1 MTWNLQ
7 PEISRYLQSNQT
19 LVNASSRRSL
29 LLDNEHRISSNQSS
43 ARKFVG
49 TSKKFIVVWLLLL
62 GVFCVNH
69 SALAQTENECPV
81 PEGTEPVE
89 DPEVTAQ
96 QVVADESKLGD
107 FTRLTRDR
115 FKNYSL
121 TVTSI
126 TQIAY
131 FGCVLREDE
140 GPWQTDSVYPILMT
154 PFGRVVFH
162 TKDMTLSGRLLS
174 PAILASIYTALGVSR
189 QDIADLRSSDPDT
202 VAKARRS
209 ILVTLAREQ
218 DAAFDATTPIPGVRP
233 GIPGAKGHVAVYVGR
248 AFQIPLIVLGGF
260 DLNTSHVADE
270 VVDYGNPSVTASDV
284 VDRDT
289 LKQFVIEAGNYFID
303 AQSDSRDGILGSV
316 AKVAMRDPNGPWRHG
331 SVYIYILDL
340 RSNIIF
346 FHGANPNRF
355 EFRPLIAT
363 VRDAVTGELI
373 LPQVIDA
380 AKSSPEGGFV
390 RYYFDDPTIDTDSA
404 DTPKVGYAREFTG
417 TVQRQDGSVIPSNY
431 IVGSGFY
438 LTDPA
443 VVAIRQNEVVETVLP
458 QVLRTMTA
466 STVDAISDRIEQVT
480 SDSSTSPSTVFRLG
494 GTSTLANALFGRRDS
509 SFVSNWLA
517 EGSYFVLPLNA
528 SHGGN
533 GFLSNLTLW
542 ANADYRKLSDE
553 NMEVMGYDGNVTSA
567 NIGIDRKVG
576 DNLVGGVS
584 MTLASGTVDY
594 EDPESAMGELSTSIS
609 SINPY
614 LGWQMADNA
623 RLWAAAGFGWGEI
636 EFTESTNSQASD
648 LSQTMIAAGI
658 DLSLMSSENLIKGGT
673 TTIKLNSQSA
683 FTSAEV
689 DEGVSLEQTSLDA
702 SRHRVSFK
710 GLHARTLKSDAV
722 ITPSI
727 EAGWRIDGGDGTTGN
742 GLEIGAGLGYSTGRV
757 MLKFNSQTLL
767 THSDVDDFEDWSFRG
782 MIALQ
787 PSSDGHGL
795 SMSLGSSWGMANG
808 DLESDTLRSFSAK
821 PIPNQRE
828 SLISTSP
835 WIHAAVRYDFSKPDG
850 LGLWTSYRGT
860 DHDNQFRVMQ
870 VGLQFRSSQG
880 FNAGLQIGRQE
891 SIHRSP
897 HHSIELRGTLRW

>member
-7 PEISRYLQSNQT
+7 PEISQHLHDNQT
-19 LVNASSRRSL
+19 SKIASSLRRFRI
-29 LLDNEHRISSNQSS
+29 DNEHCKLSSPATVMSFIAKS
-43 ARKFVG
+43 KKLIVFWLVLVG
-49 TSKKFIVVWLLLL
+49 TF
-62 GVFCVNH
+62 FVNH
-69 SALAQTENECPV
+69 SVVGQTENECPV
-81 PEGTEPVE
+81 PPDTDPVE

-96 QVVADESKLGD
+96 QVVADETKLGD

-140 GPWQTDSVYPILMT
+140 GPWRTDSVYPILMT

-162 TKDMTLSGRLLS
+162 TKDMTLSGRLLN
-174 PAILASIYTALGVSR
+174 PAILATIYTALGVSR

-209 ILVTLAREQ
+209 ILLTLAREQ
-218 DAAFDATTPIPGVRP
+218 DAAFDATAPIPGVRP

-260 DLNTSHVADE
+260 DLNASHVADE
-270 VVDYGNPSVTASDV
+270 VVDYGDPSVTASDV
-284 VDRDT
+284 VDRET

-303 AQSDSRDGILGSV
+303 AQRDTRDGILGSV

-390 RYYFDDPTIDTDSA
+390 RYYFDDPTDDTDSA

-417 TVQRQDGSVIPSNY
+417 TVRRQDGSVIPSNY

-443 VVAIRQNEVVETVLP
+443 VVTIRQNKVVQTVLP

-480 SDSSTSPSTVFRLG
+480 SDSSASASAGIRLG
-494 GTSTLANALFGRRDS
+494 GTSTFANALIGKRS
-509 SFVSNWLA
+509 GSYLSNWLA

-528 SHGGN
+528 AHGGN
-533 GFLSNLTLW
+533 GFLSHFTLW
-542 ANADYRKLSDE
+542 ANADHRKLSDE
-553 NMEVMGYDGNVTSA
+553 NMQVMAYDGNVTSA

-576 DNLVGGVS
+576 ENLVGGVS
-584 MTLASGTVDY
+584 MTFASGTVDY
-594 EDPESAMGELSTSIS
+594 EDPEAAMGELSTSIS

-623 RLWAAAGFGWGEI
+623 RVWAAAGFGWGEV

-648 LSQTMIAAGI
+648 LSQTMFAAGI
-658 DLSLMSSENLIKGGT
+658 DLSLMSSENLLKGGT
-673 TTIKLNSQSA
+673 TSIKLKGQSA
-683 FTSAEV
+683 FTTADV

-710 GLHARTLKSDAV
+710 GLYERKLKSEAV

-742 GLEIGAGLGYSTGRV
+742 GLEVGAGLGYSAGRLV
-757 MLKFNSQTLL
+757 LKLNSQTLL

-782 MIALQ
+782 MIAFQ

-795 SMSLGSSWGMANG
+795 SMSLGSSWGLANRE
-808 DLESDTLRSFSAK
+808 LESDALRSMSAARLS
-821 PIPNQRE
+821 NQRE
-828 SLISTSP
+828 TLMSTSP
-835 WIHAAVRYDFSKPDG
+835 WIHAAIRYDFSKPQG

-860 DHDNQFRVMQ
+860 DHDHQIRVLQ
-870 VGLQFRSSQG
+870 LGLQFRATQG